1 MLMHVTVRGGC
12 TNTVR
17 ESALKVDSV
26 RKISLTAYRG
36 MEPTSGLRLNFGPN
50 ALPTEISC
58 PLDLDLWLLL
68 PLIVFSDTKSRVLT
82 VNQTFR
88 FRLITCVLDLI

>member
-1 MLMHVTVRGGC
+1 MLMHVIVRGGC

-36 MEPTSGLRLNFGPN
+36 MEPASGLRLNFGPN
-50 ALPTEISC
+50 ALPTEISR
-58 PLDLDLWLLL
+58 PLDLDFVASTSIDCIFRHKVSC
-68 PLIVFSDTKSRVLT
+68 PDCESDL
-82 VNQTFR
+82 
-88 FRLITCVLDLI
+88 